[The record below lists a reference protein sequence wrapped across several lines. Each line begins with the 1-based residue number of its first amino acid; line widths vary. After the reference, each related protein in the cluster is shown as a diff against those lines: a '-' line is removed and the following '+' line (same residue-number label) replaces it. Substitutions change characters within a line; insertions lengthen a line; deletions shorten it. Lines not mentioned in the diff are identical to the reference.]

1 MAFIMIV
8 FLSFTGSITLK
19 SYDHRTVLK
28 YSGKIFLFTLK
39 KFNIFSFLFVYY
51 NISILPPQRK
61 PCFRSIDKIQI
72 IFFIYCFKFG
82 IRVSLQ
88 KFFRL
93 FGFIVPLKLVGEQ
106 FSVSFFNIVN
116 FLLIVCS
123 PKVPISVSVFV
134 RTAFYHFRK
143 NKILP

>member
-1 MAFIMIV
+1 MKSEKIKKTIKNANFLNLTVSPIFFNIK
-8 FLSFTGSITLK
+8 LSFFI
-19 SYDHRTVLK
+19 
-28 YSGKIFLFTLK
+28 
-39 KFNIFSFLFVYY
+39 
-51 NISILPPQRK
+51 
-61 PCFRSIDKIQI
+61 
-72 IFFIYCFKFG
+72 FIYCFKLG
-82 IRVSLQ
+82 IRVSFQ

-116 FLLIVCS
+116 FLLVICS